1 MQPYRGG
8 TIFCD
13 ATSGYIHVKHQVSLT
28 SYETIAAKVNFER
41 LAIEAGVT
49 ITSYHTD
56 NGIYRSS
63 EFLKELH
70 TKGQGIKMSGVSTQF
85 QNGAAE
91 NAIKNTVARA
101 RTMMLHAAIRWPEV
115 KDQSLWP
122 YALTHAA
129 YLHNQ
134 TPNQQSGLSPV
145 ELWTKTKSTNM
156 PLQNLHVWGSPVYVL
171 DPTLRDGSKLPKW
184 NPRSRRGQYVGQSPL
199 HASSVGL
206 ILNLQTGNVTPQYHV
221 VHDNFFETVYAD
233 GTEPPPEWAE
243 LVTLSRSMS
252 ALEDDDDYV
261 PELKDEWLTPEER
274 QS

>member
-1 MQPYRGG
+1 
-8 TIFCD
+8 
-13 ATSGYIHVKHQVSLT
+13 
-28 SYETIAAKVNFER
+28 
-41 LAIEAGVT
+41 
-49 ITSYHTD
+49 
-56 NGIYRSS
+56 
-63 EFLKELH
+63 
-70 TKGQGIKMSGVSTQF
+70 MSGVSAQF

-145 ELWTKTKSTNM
+145 ELWTKTKSTNT

-221 VHDNFFETVYAD
+221 VHDDFFETVYAD

-252 ALEDDDDYV
+252 VLEDDDDYV
-261 PELKDEWLTPEER
+261 PELRDEWLTPEECQIRR
-274 QS
+274 QQHVQ